1 MVIQCKNLISLYILT
16 DQRRVNLLAKW
27 KRTLSF
33 RWNPSDI
40 LKNYALFQQKL
51 GYSLK
56 PRVLDQENSL
66 LRKNFDLSMKE
77 FYLKFT
83 F

>member
-1 MVIQCKNLISLYILT
+1 MVVQCKNVITLYILP

-33 RWNPSDI
+33 RLNPSDI

-56 PRVLDQENSL
+56 PGVLDQENSL
-66 LRKNFDLSMKE
+66 LRKNFQ
-77 FYLKFT
+77 
-83 F
+83 